1 MNFIDTIV
9 IIVVSTSIIIGLVR
23 GFVKEIVVFLGGI
36 LGFAIASAA
45 YKSLSGHLGINNP
58 SLASAAAFV
67 IIFLAVVMIIF
78 VIGML
83 LEKGIKSL
91 KLDGLDHGL
100 GLLLGIIRGFLI
112 CAFLLPVVEKHPIF
126 NSSELLKTSFSAP
139 YILKAA
145 HWMGMYFNLD
155 LLKPDAAVK
164 AVEEMVEKM

>member
-1 MNFIDTIV
+1 MNFVDTLV

-23 GFVKEIVVFLGGI
+23 GFVKEIVIFLGGI

-45 YKSLSGHLGINNP
+45 YKSLSGYLGINNP

-67 IIFLAVVMIIF
+67 IIFLAVMMIVL

-83 LEKGIKSL
+83 LKKGIKSF
-91 KLDGLDHGL
+91 KLAGLDHGL
-100 GLLLGIIRGFLI
+100 GILLGIVRGLLI

-126 NSSELLKTSFSAP
+126 NSSELIKNSITAP

-145 HWMGMYFNLD
+145 HWMGMYLNID
-155 LLKPDAAVK
+155 LLKPDVAVK
-164 AVEEMVEKM
+164 AVEEMVGRM

>member
-9 IIVVSTSIIIGLVR
+9 IIVVSTSIILGLVR

-45 YKSLSGHLGINNP
+45 YRPFAGHLGINNP
-58 SLASAAAFV
+58 ELASAAAFV

-100 GLLLGIIRGFLI
+100 GLLLGVLRGLLI

-126 NSSELLKTSFSAP
+126 NSSELIKTSITAP
-139 YILKAA
+139 YILNAA
-145 HWMGMYFNLD
+145 HWMGMYFNID
-155 LLKPDAAVK
+155 ILKPDAAVK
-164 AVEEMVEKM
+164 AVEEMVRKM